1 MKTMNPQRIGQ
12 LFFLYT
18 LQKLTPA
25 DEAELN
31 AWREEST
38 HNEELFQMET
48 HPDHLLET
56 INITEDSKDRILQ
69 KIKEKYPGPWSVK
82 PLKSHASI
90 YRIARIAAIF
100 IVVLG
105 AGLFLLLQG
114 RNKIQPARYTASLID
129 ASDVSQALDGFNRG
143 FQDGF
148 AASRI
153 EKDEHGNRIYT
164 TQNDSTAGKDKYNT
178 VKTPRGGYYTV
189 KLPDS
194 TRVWLNA
201 QSSLKYP
208 ANYNQDSI
216 TIYVSGETYI
226 DVPKNL
232 KGGLRIIMGLM
243 QVQSSGGELNTILY
257 PEEWPAI
264 TLVNGSAVAKL
275 NPNGPTTDTTSMV
288 IHPSQQA
295 VMNGI
300 KGTEKLRL
308 TIDSVDD
315 MQPIIAWKNGTL
327 LFDHASMYAIMRTI
341 SRWYN
346 VDIVYQDSISDKKYN
361 LNISRD
367 ASIDEVIRTLQHQ
380 GLRTTIVDRKIVVG
394 VKP

>member
-1 MKTMNPQRIGQ
+1 MNPQRIGQ

-18 LQKLTPA
+18 LQQLTPA

-31 AWREEST
+31 AWREESI
-38 HNEELFQMET
+38 HNEELFQAET
-48 HPDHLLET
+48 HPGSLLET
-56 INITEDSKDRILQ
+56 IDTTEDSKDRILQ

-82 PLKSHASI
+82 PLKSPARL

-105 AGLFLLLQG
+105 AGLFFLLRG
-114 RNKIQPARYTASLID
+114 SKSIQPASYTASLID
-129 ASDVSQALDGFNRG
+129 AQGVSHVINDFTRGLEDGY
-143 FQDGF
+143 
-148 AASRI
+148 AASKI

-164 TQNDSTAGKDKYNT
+164 TQNDSTADKDKYNT
-178 VKTPRGGYYTV
+178 VRTPRGGYYTV

-201 QSSLKYP
+201 QSSLRYP
-208 ANYNQDSI
+208 ANYHQDSI

-226 DVPKNL
+226 EVPKNL
-232 KGGLRIIMGLM
+232 KGGLRVIMGLM
-243 QVQSSGGELNTILY
+243 QVRSSGGELNTKLY
-257 PEEWPAI
+257 SDEWPAI
-264 TLVNGSAVAKL
+264 TLVSGSAVAKL
-275 NPNGPTTDTTSMV
+275 NPNGPSIDTTSMV
-288 IHPSQQA
+288 LHPSQQA
-295 VMNGI
+295 VINGM

-308 TIDSVDD
+308 TIDSIDD

-327 LFDHASMYAIMRTI
+327 LFQHATMYTIMRTL

-346 VDIVYQDSISDKKYN
+346 VDIVYQDSISDKRYSF
-361 LNISRD
+361 NISRD
-367 ASIDEVIRTLQHQ
+367 ASIDAVIRTLQHQ
-380 GLRTTIVDRKIVVG
+380 GLRTRIVDRKIVVG